1 MGTRGA
7 ALLLLLG
14 SACREDLQY
23 LSTPW
28 DRDRPLVVVIHEDG
42 VGPQAAQL
50 WSGEALELE
59 MPAGRELYALSFPT
73 ETDPELALATCGVE
87 LGTRAPLLADPLEV
101 YAFRAGDQGWRS
113 LLGEQR
119 PTIALSYQSCD
130 PEPFACRNWKAQ
142 PFSGPTGFRSVD
154 ALAVIDDYSVFF
166 VVHEGPESESSRLV
180 HFDNVGMR
188 ILNPPGLVGPYLSI
202 STFRDTVYG
211 TTASLQRFRL
221 DRDGELLEIA
231 TSTPGLDRVATGPD
245 VRLVYGEAGLVS
257 FEGTVGRLDE
267 PVEQVAVIDAERV
280 IVRTASAV
288 QHWDGRRWNRVLMR
302 RPDDRIEGVGGD
314 REALLVVDDLGTV
327 LLLDEA
333 TQRWEARE
341 AFFGA
346 ARSLRAIVGLKRG
359 RFLVVG
365 RTGFL
370 GLWDGQSTCSITPP
384 QQRDY
389 YFARPTPDGQ
399 VVYVLGRT
407 DGQDLS
413 AQLLRLD
420 VPDE

>member
-1 MGTRGA
+1 MV
-7 ALLLLLG
+7 
-14 SACREDLQY
+14 
-23 LSTPW
+23 
-28 DRDRPLVVVIHEDG
+28 LVIQEEG
-42 VGPQAAQL
+42 VGPQAVQL
-50 WSGEALELE
+50 WSKEEALELE
-59 MPAGRELYALSFPT
+59 MPAGREIYALSFPVEAEPT
-73 ETDPELALATCGVE
+73 LTLARCGVE
-87 LGTRAPLLADPLEV
+87 LGSRAPLLDDPQEV
-101 YAFRAGDQGWRS
+101 YAFRSGDQGWRT

-119 PTIALSYQSCD
+119 PTVALSYQSCD
-130 PEPFACRNWKAQ
+130 PEPFACRNWKSQ
-142 PFSGPTGFRSVD
+142 PFAGPTGFRSVD
-154 ALAVIDDYSVFF
+154 GLAVIDDYSVFF
-166 VVHEGPESESSRLV
+166 LIHEGPEWESSQLV

-202 STFRDTVYG
+202 SGFDDTVYG
-211 TTASLQRFRL
+211 TTQGQQLFRL
-221 DRDGELLEIA
+221 DRDGELISVE
-231 TSTPGLDRVATGPD
+231 TSSPGLDRVAAGPN
-245 VRLVYGEAGLVS
+245 VRVVYGEAGLRS
-257 FEGTVGRLDE
+257 LDGTVEPLDV
-267 PVEQVAVIDAERV
+267 PVEQVAAIAPDRV

-288 QHWDGRRWNRVLMR
+288 EHWNGQRWNRVLMR
-302 RPDDRIEGVGGD
+302 RPGDRIEGVGGD

-327 LLLDEA
+327 LLLDEE
-333 TQRWEARE
+333 TQRWEVRE
-341 AFFGA
+341 TFFGA

-370 GLWDGQSTCSITPP
+370 GLWDGKSSCSIMPP

-413 AQLLRLD
+413 AQLLRLE